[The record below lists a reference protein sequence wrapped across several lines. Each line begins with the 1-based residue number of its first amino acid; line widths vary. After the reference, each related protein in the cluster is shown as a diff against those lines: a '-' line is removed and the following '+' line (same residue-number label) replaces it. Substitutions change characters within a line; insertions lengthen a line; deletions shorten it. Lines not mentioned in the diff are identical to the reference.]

1 MKIFHNISVLFSMMR
16 LSIKSALTYRVSF
29 IVDIVTSIMMF
40 TSEFFVVYLMVD
52 EMNEINGWTKEQI
65 AVMYVIT
72 ILAGAIEVFFTDQM
86 RNFSNKILWGNLDLD
101 LVRPFHPLLRTM
113 GDVSFSALLNV
124 VIFSAV
130 IITYITIIVPGLWTL
145 RNIVVFVISVIG
157 GALIFS
163 SITIFSCAISFW
175 TFDSQFFYRLVKQG
189 TRQLLWYPMD
199 IYNKIIRIVL
209 TFVYPLAFVSY
220 YPSLVIF
227 DKDTQG
233 VPAAFCCRSILIG
246 LVLCSLAVG
255 LWHIGVKKYEGSGC

>member
-1 MKIFHNISVLFSMMR
+1 MMK

-29 IVDIVTSIMMF
+29 VMDIITSIMMF

-130 IITYITIIVPGLWTL
+130 IITYITIIVPGLWTF
-145 RNIVVFVISVIG
+145 RNIVVFVISVI
-157 GALIFS
+157 
-163 SITIFSCAISFW
+163 
-175 TFDSQFFYRLVKQG
+175 
-189 TRQLLWYPMD
+189 
-199 IYNKIIRIVL
+199 
-209 TFVYPLAFVSY
+209 
-220 YPSLVIF
+220 
-227 DKDTQG
+227 
-233 VPAAFCCRSILIG
+233 
-246 LVLCSLAVG
+246 
-255 LWHIGVKKYEGSGC
+255 

>member
-1 MKIFHNISVLFSMMR
+1 MKIIHNISVLFSMMR

-29 IVDIVTSIMMF
+29 IVDVITSIMMF
-40 TSEFFVVYLMVD
+40 ASEFFIVYLMVG
-52 EMNEINGWTKEQI
+52 EMNDINGWTSDQI

-113 GDVSFSALLNV
+113 GDVSFSALINV
-124 VIFSAV
+124 VAFSAV
-130 IITYITIIVPGLWTL
+130 IITYITIKVPGLWSV
-145 RNIVVFVISVIG
+145 RNIIVFVISVLG

-175 TFDSQFFYRLVKQG
+175 TYDSQFFYRLVKQG
-189 TRQLLWYPMD
+189 TRQMLWYPLD
-199 IYNKIIRIVL
+199 VYNNIIKIVL

-220 YPSLVIF
+220 FPSLVIF
-227 DKDTQG
+227 DKNTQG
-233 VPAAFCCRSILIG
+233 IPVAFCCSSIVIG
-246 LVLCSLAVG
+246 IVLCSLAIGV
-255 LWHIGVKKYEGSGC
+255 WHIGVKKYEGSGC

>member
-1 MKIFHNISVLFSMMR
+1 MMK

-29 IVDIVTSIMMF
+29 VMDIITSIMMF
-40 TSEFFVVYLMVD
+40 TSEFFVVYLMVG

-72 ILAGAIEVFFTDQM
+72 ILAGAIEVFFTDRM
-86 RNFSNKILWGNLDLD
+86 RNFSDKILRGDLDLD

-113 GDVSFSALLNV
+113 GDVSLGALLNV

-130 IITYITIIVPGLWTL
+130 IITYITIIVPGLWTF

-157 GALIFS
+157 GSLIFS

-199 IYNKIIRIVL
+199 IYNKIIRLVL

-227 DKDTQG
+227 DKDTHG
-233 VPAAFCCRSILIG
+233 VPATFCCSSILIG